1 MNAEKYVN
9 QIVKK
14 VKCSHK
20 KRIEIKQQLLSD
32 ILAREK
38 SGEALEQIIDDM
50 GTPKEIAE
58 EFNQNLSKEERKAY
72 TKAVVLKWISIAA
85 LVVLLLIAYVWWA
98 IPKYSEFGS
107 SGRFSQSVVEE
118 KAKDVIDLLNQNDY
132 DTLQG
137 MSEDRMKTVLTQETM
152 DKAKTMVNNDWG
164 SMQGIGTVYT
174 AEFKQSG
181 KLYAIAQ
188 VGVTYENVDV
198 IYTISF
204 DEDMELAGVF
214 MR

>member
-9 QIVKK
+9 QIAKK
-14 VKCSHK
+14 VKCGHK

-32 ILAREK
+32 VSAREK
-38 SGEALEQIIDDM
+38 NGETLEQIIEDM
-50 GTPKEIAE
+50 GTPKAIAD
-58 EFNQNLSKEERKAY
+58 EFNQNLPKEERRAY
-72 TKAVVLKWISIAA
+72 TKGIALKCIAIAA
-85 LVVLLLIAYVWWA
+85 LVLLLVIAYIWWA

-118 KAKDVIDLLNQNDY
+118 RSKDVVDLLNQNDY

-137 MSEDRMKTVLTQETM
+137 MSEERMKAVLTQETM
-152 DKAKTMVNNDWG
+152 DNAKAMVNNDWG
-164 SMQGIGTVYT
+164 SMQRIGTMYT
-174 AEFKQSG
+174 AEFKQGG

-188 VGVTYENVDV
+188 VSVAYENVDV
-198 IYTISF
+198 IYTLSF
-204 DEDMELAGVF
+204 NEDMELAGVF

>member
-14 VKCSHK
+14 VKCGRK

-32 ILAREK
+32 ASAREK
-38 SGEALEQIIDDM
+38 SGEALEQIIEDM

-58 EFNQNLSKEERKAY
+58 EFNQNLPKEERKAY
-72 TKAVVLKWISIAA
+72 TKTIVFRWIAIVIFVL
-85 LVVLLLIAYVWWA
+85 LLLIAYVWWA

-107 SGRFSQSVVEE
+107 SGKFSQPVVEE
-118 KAKDVIDLLNQNDY
+118 KVKDVVDLLNQSDY
-132 DTLQG
+132 VTLQE
-137 MSEDRMKTVLTQETM
+137 MSEDRMRAALKQETM
-152 DKAKTMVNNDWG
+152 EHAKAMVNDNWG
-164 SMQGIGTVYT
+164 SMQRIGTMYT
-174 AEFKQSG
+174 AEFKQGG

-204 DEDMELAGVF
+204 DEDMKLAGVF

>member
-14 VKCSHK
+14 VKCGRK

-32 ILAREK
+32 VSAREK
-38 SGEALEQIIDDM
+38 SGEALEQIIEDM

-58 EFNQNLSKEERKAY
+58 EFNQNLPKEERKAY
-72 TKAVVLKWISIAA
+72 TKAIVWKGIVIAA
-85 LVVLLLIAYVWWA
+85 LILLLLIAYVWWA

-107 SGRFSQSVVEE
+107 SGRFSQSAVEE

-137 MSEDRMKTVLTQETM
+137 MSENRMQAALTRETM
-152 DKAKTMVNNDWG
+152 DHAKAMVNDNWG
-164 SMQGIGTVYT
+164 SMQRIGTAYT
-174 AEFKQSG
+174 AEFKQGG
-181 KLYAIAQ
+181 KLYAIIQ
-188 VGVTYENVDV
+188 VSAAYENVDV

-204 DEDMELAGVF
+204 DEDMELAGLF